1 VNKLEISYPIPHH
14 LNPHSPT
21 PTRVNHT
28 RQFAR
33 QTQQH
38 RTAGGEQSKPDHN
51 RVRQALHER
60 VRNTNS
66 HITPSG
72 RDGLLIPDSEV
83 GEGED
88 GADEVGGLLV
98 QVVEVLGGPLDVGRQ
113 HLLHAGLRE
122 GRVHVDF
129 VLREGGQALGVHPA
143 LHDEGPEVE
152 SYLWIC

>member
-1 VNKLEISYPIPHH
+1 M
-14 LNPHSPT
+14 
-21 PTRVNHT
+21 
-28 RQFAR
+28 
-33 QTQQH
+33 
-38 RTAGGEQSKPDHN
+38 
-51 RVRQALHER
+51 
-60 VRNTNS
+60 RNTNS
-66 HITPSG
+66 HIPPGG
-72 RDGLLIPDSEV
+72 RDGRLIADSKV

-152 SYLWIC
+152 GYLWVCKYVGFGCLQLRRYGKV